1 MLKKVENLLTYW
13 LPPVLWMVLI
23 FYLSTF
29 ERALISEKR
38 ILNFLFFK
46 TLHVLEY
53 GLLYFLIFRAFF
65 TLKVA
70 KKKLYI
76 VSFVIS
82 LVYAIS
88 DELHQTFVP
97 TREGKLRDIFIDLG
111 GISIMYIYIRNNIEF
126 LRKKLL

>member
-1 MLKKVENLLTYW
+1 
-13 LPPVLWMVLI
+13 MVLI